1 MDSLVQISRFDLM
14 SSDVEHYESRARLG
28 SYFGVLRW
36 FSDFLKT
43 KVYRNYARLNTE
55 LLGMSRYVQEN
66 ADKLTEHDYR
76 TFTRIVNML
85 TRINELYRKINYM
98 DSDII
103 RELMNETLALSYEI
117 EADIKIAV
125 TSSKPRVM
133 ESGEYLKSLS
143 AISKY
148 AIGSKL
154 AKELQ

>member
-1 MDSLVQISRFDLM
+1 MESLVQISRFDLM
-14 SSDVEHYESRARLG
+14 SADVEHYESRTRLG
-28 SYFGVLRW
+28 SYFGLLRW

-66 ADKLTEHDYR
+66 KDALTEGDYR

-98 DSDII
+98 DSEII

-133 ESGEYLKSLS
+133 ESTDYLKSLS

-148 AIGSKL
+148 AISSKL
-154 AKELQ
+154 AAEL